1 MTEAVKIDT
10 PNTEQIE
17 TEVSPIET
25 RARELGWRPKDE
37 FDGNDDNFVD
47 AKEFVQRQPLFEK
60 IEHQSRE
67 LKNVKKTLDAL
78 KGHYT
83 QVREVEYQRA
93 LAALQAS
100 KAEAINEADGQRAV
114 AIDAQID
121 RAKDEFQRIRQNEVQ
136 ATENDPAEFVSWK
149 AKNAWYEKD
158 ESMRI
163 LADAYGSKLAK
174 GGMSPPEVLEAVA
187 KKVKAEFPHK
197 FVNSNKANAPDVGV
211 STGNGRSSSED
222 RFELSDVERKVM
234 NTLVSSGQM
243 TKEQYI
249 KDLKA
254 IKAKD

>member
-1 MTEAVKIDT
+1 MTEEVKIEVSDD
-10 PNTEQIE
+10 QIE
-17 TEVSPIET
+17 SEVSPVET

-37 FDGNDDNFVD
+37 FSGDDDNFVD
-47 AKEFVQRQPLFEK
+47 AKEFVARQPLFEK

-67 LKNVKKTLDAL
+67 IKQVKKAL
-78 KGHYT
+78 NALNSHYT

-121 RAKDEFQRIRQNEVQ
+121 KAKNDFQRIRQEET
-136 ATENDPAEFVSWK
+136 APTANDPAEFVSWK

-158 ESMRI
+158 DTMRDV
-163 LADAYGSKLAK
+163 ADAYGARLARE
-174 GGMSPPEVLEAVA
+174 GMSPPDVLEAVV

-197 FVNSNKANAPDVGV
+197 FVNTNKASAPDVGV
-211 STGNGRSSSED
+211 STGNGRASSTE
-222 RFELSDVERKVM
+222 RVELSDVERKIM
-234 NTLVSSGQM
+234 NTLVNSGQM

-254 IKAKD
+254 IKSRNQ